1 MLLCHFIELLTL
13 LHLRFYLCFSV
24 VRLYNL
30 YNPCDPV
37 VQLKLKSHVTTTIL
51 ILFNNRNNFWAV
63 SSANSVASLKSNSTE
78 KGI

>member
-1 MLLCHFIELLTL
+1 MLLCYFIELLTL
-13 LHLRFYLCFSV
+13 LHLTFCLYFSV

-51 ILFNNRNNFWAV
+51 TLFNDRNNFCTV
-63 SSANSVASLKSNSTE
+63 ISANSVASLKSNSTE